1 MDQKRVKVY
10 SQKKGLKVIL
20 NQSAHEAEEHV
31 AKNNQPTV
39 VEGWE
44 CLQETFSK
52 IWQRLTPVRRK
63 ISWSLSKHPLLKK
76 RKRTVPHHMIKMILS
91 IIGAILLGLIM
102 GGALLQLFFSD
113 QPARLSSIDSNL
125 PRPSQTT
132 MDQPLVSEEL
142 PSLKVFLLQAGNYS
156 DKQGAQGK
164 VKTLKDQGKMAVMS
178 QQAPYRIFVGIGS
191 SRDEALKLS
200 FTHRG
205 ELEVFLKEWSIGGGK
220 LPTNPQ
226 QKEVQAN
233 LVHTLQTGHDLLYH
247 LSHLSTE
254 QVSQNQQ
261 ATASSTIDQKLLT
274 QYEQWLTNLRQL
286 EATLPAGAVH
296 SLKQMKQGMEQAMQS
311 AKAAMQT
318 SDPTLWWQIQEGLI
332 LYVMGYEH
340 FAQTIG

>member
-1 MDQKRVKVY
+1 VDQKRVKVY
-10 SQKKGLKVIL
+10 SQKKGLKVII
-20 NQSAHEAEEHV
+20 NQSAQEVEEQQ
-31 AKNNQPTV
+31 ASPNQPTV

-44 CLQETFSK
+44 CLQEAFSK
-52 IWQRLTPVRRK
+52 IWHRLTPVRKK

-76 RKRTVPHHMIKMILS
+76 KKKTISHQAIKMFLS

-132 MDQPLVSEEL
+132 VDQPLVSEEL

-205 ELEVFLKEWSIGGGK
+205 DLEIFLKEWSVGGGK
-220 LPTNPQ
+220 LPNGLQ
-226 QKEVQAN
+226 QKEAQAN
-233 LVHTLQTGHDLLYH
+233 LAQTLQTGHNLLYQ
-247 LSHLSTE
+247 LSQLSAK
-254 QVSQNQQ
+254 QVGQNQQ
-261 ATASSTIDQKLLT
+261 ANALSAIDQKFLT
-274 QYEQWLTNLRQL
+274 QYQQWLADLRQL
-286 EATLPAGAVH
+286 EASLPAQTTY
-296 SLKQMKQGMEQAMQS
+296 SLEQMKQGMEQAVQS
-311 AKAAMQT
+311 AKKAIQT
-318 SDPTLWWQIQEGLI
+318 PDPALWWQTQEGLI

-340 FAQTIG
+340 FTQTIG